1 MRGSAQG
8 SRRCQGSEN
17 TDTVQRVLW
26 SLFLVSVGV
35 VLYGS
40 CLNSAGLKYS
50 RVSAGHGRG
59 SDCSRELLVLS
70 VPESNFC
77 CDGLRSSDW
86 VCVAAYDEANR
97 KLTSHPWAYLAPFVP
112 WVLTAAL
119 IEVDIYASLRR
130 FLFYSILLVYRTY
143 ILYIGFGVVQSVY
156 TTTGSLEVGSSGAI
170 RERSCWYSVHR
181 RSGDCIDNFDFS
193 DHIMFYIAQIVI
205 PSAVEIGYVLGFHS
219 VITGTGTG
227 SSGGDGVRRRWKH
240 WLQMF
245 PTIVT
250 ALVLV
255 ILALRAML
263 FTSIY
268 FHTPKENIVAL
279 SLAFLFAVVPTSFL
293 LYQRKRSAG
302 SGIIS
307 RST

>member
-1 MRGSAQG
+1 MCGNYTCTMRGSQ
-8 SRRCQGSEN
+8 S
-17 TDTVQRVLW
+17 DTVQRVLW
-26 SLFLVSVGV
+26 ALFLVSVAV

-50 RVSAGHGRG
+50 RVSAGHGRD

-70 VPESNFC
+70 VQESNFC
-77 CDGLRSSDW
+77 CEGLRSSDW
-86 VCVAAYDEANR
+86 VCVAAYDEVNR

-130 FLFYSILLVYRTY
+130 FLLYSILLVYRTY

-156 TTTGSLEVGSSGAI
+156 TTTGSSEAGSEAI
-170 RERSCWYSVHR
+170 SERTSCWYSVHR
-181 RSGDCIDNFDFS
+181 RNGDCIDNFDFS

-219 VITGTGTG
+219 VITG
-227 SSGGDGVRRRWKH
+227 SGDGVRRRWKH

-255 ILALRAML
+255 ILALRAMF

-268 FHTPKENIVAL
+268 FHTPEENIVAL

-293 LYQRKRSAG
+293 LYRHKRSAG
-302 SGIIS
+302 SGMS